1 MAFFDLSLDELQT
14 YRPDVPEPA
23 DFDSFWAHTLDEAR
37 RFPLEARF
45 EPVDFGLITVDTYDV
60 TFNGYG
66 GQPVKGWM
74 VIPRGVSKPLPC
86 IVEYLGY
93 STGRGFPFERLVW
106 SSLGYA
112 HFVMDTR
119 GQGWAWHHGDTPDFE
134 DRPGS
139 VQAPGF
145 MTRGVL
151 DPETYY
157 YRRVYTDAV
166 RAVEA
171 ARSHPAVDA
180 GRTAVTGHSQGG
192 GITIAAAG
200 LVPDLAIAMPD
211 APFLCHFRRAVEIT
225 DASPYSE
232 IVTFCRTHRDK
243 EAVVFNTLNY
253 FDGVLFASRAQ
264 AEALYS
270 TALMDQ
276 ICPPSTVFASY
287 NNYAGPKQIR
297 AYTFNEH
304 EAGGPYHNAEQI
316 RFLKERW
323 PGAA

>member
-1 MAFFDLSLDELQT
+1 MAFFDLPLEQLKS
-14 YRPDVPEPA
+14 YAPDVPEPD
-23 DFDSFWAHTLDEAR
+23 DFDAFWKLTLEEAR
-37 RFPLEARF
+37 RFPLDAGF
-45 EPVDFGLITVDTYDV
+45 EPVDFGLVTVDTYDV

-74 VIPRGVSKPLPC
+74 VLPRGASERLPC
-86 IVEYLGY
+86 VIQYLGY

-119 GQGWAWHHGDTPDFE
+119 GQGWSWHHGDTPDYE

-145 MTRGVL
+145 MTRGIL

-157 YRRVYTDAV
+157 YRRLYTDAV

-171 ARSHPAVDA
+171 ARTHPAVDPT
-180 GRTAVTGHSQGG
+180 RTAVMGHSQGG
-192 GITIAAAG
+192 GLSIAAAG
-200 LVPDLAIAMPD
+200 LVPDLTILMAD
-211 APFLCHFRRAVEIT
+211 APFLFHFRRAVEIT
-225 DASPYSE
+225 DSRPYAE
-232 IVTFCRTHRDK
+232 IVTFCRTHREK
-243 EAVVFNTLNY
+243 EEQVFNTLAY
-253 FDGVLFASRAQ
+253 FDGVHFAARSQ

-276 ICPPSTVFASY
+276 VCPPSTVFAAY
-287 NNYAGPKQIR
+287 NRHPGPKQIR
-297 AYTFNEH
+297 VYTFNEH
-304 EAGGPYHNAEQI
+304 EAGGPHHNAEQI
-316 RFLKERW
+316 GFLNDRW
-323 PGAA
+323 PV